1 MLIRAYGLHWKRDD
15 VFWGKQKNPGRLLG
29 KAQKRKADVDFRDQR
44 GIYALYDDR
53 YNLVYVGQAGK
64 ATRETPKPKM
74 LFDRLKDHRSDNL
87 AERWTIFSWFGTRGV
102 QDDNSLSPLRDE
114 IGSNPQTVL
123 DHMEGLILATADPP
137 KNLRGPNFGG
147 AVRYE
152 QTRDQKLPPTWEEK
166 FEEFFSRMVQEIA
179 PVAK

>member
-1 MLIRAYGLHWKRDD
+1 MLIRAYGLHWKKED

-29 KAQKRKADVDFRDQR
+29 RAQKKKADVDFRDQR

-64 ATRETPKPKM
+64 ATSETPKPKM
-74 LFDRLKDHRSDNL
+74 LFDRLRNHRSDNL

-102 QDDNSLSPLRDE
+102 QDDNSLIALQDE
-114 IGSNPQTVL
+114 INKLLPQTAL

-137 KNLRGPNFGG
+137 KNLRGPNFGD
-147 AVRYE
+147 AVEYE
-152 QTRDQKLPPTWEEK
+152 QTRDPKLPKTWEEK
-166 FEEFFSRMVQEIA
+166 LDSLYNAAQGKA
-179 PVAK
+179 AK